1 MSNFCDTLRQRFLKQ
16 SGSLVSATGLALA
29 NPAKSLSDTRPQ
41 PGFSAGG
48 AQRDVTPPVGMEILH
63 FYRNNVGVYDPLFVR
78 ALVIADATGK
88 SVALVTGDFLGAG
101 FVCCDEIRARVREK
115 TDVDEVWFS
124 ASHTHSGRWLVSTPT
139 PGRSYT
145 DELEWDELTEK
156 GPIVERPEELQW
168 NNSVHQ
174 AIDEIA
180 AEAQRNM
187 VPVDLRAGRAAA
199 QVGFNRRLA
208 AADGSI
214 YMGINR
220 DGPVVPWVNVLSA
233 HACDTGKPI
242 AIYFE
247 HAAHPVTVPHGSNL
261 VSADFPGAA
270 VRRIREH
277 LGDDVIVLFGQGCS
291 GDINSFPLRSTHA
304 DADAAGRKL
313 GEAVLQAMEQ
323 SDVLKSTKLKLKT
336 VVTELPTRPLPPLE
350 LVESLIR
357 DNQGDAR
364 RLKQLGKIKTV
375 LLRGGTPP
383 SRRFEVHGVMIGE
396 EWCLVGLN
404 YELFAQIEL
413 WVEKVAPFRWTMV
426 NSLTNGGRAYLG
438 DDEALALGP
447 KGGYEAGS
455 LPSWSG
461 HETMSPSLGP
471 PAVGCEAIVKKAIV
485 ELWS

>member
-1 MSNFCDTLRQRFLKQ
+1 MNEFSVTPRRGFLTQ
-16 SGSLVSATGLALA
+16 SGRVVSAAGLTAANLPQSTSASPPPSGFLA
-29 NPAKSLSDTRPQ
+29 GA
-41 PGFSAGG
+41 

-63 FYRNNVGVYDPLFVR
+63 FYRNNVGAHDPLFVR
-78 ALVIADATGK
+78 ALVIADSAGK
-88 SVALVTGDFLGAG
+88 SVALITGDFLGAG
-101 FVCCDEIRARVREK
+101 FVCCDEMRTRVREK
-115 TDVDEVWFS
+115 AGVDEVWFS
-124 ASHTHSGRWLVSTPT
+124 ASHTHAGRWLVSTPT
-139 PGRSYT
+139 AGRPYT

-156 GPIVERPEELQW
+156 GPIAERPQELQW
-168 NNSVHQ
+168 NNDVHQ
-174 AIDEIA
+174 AIDEIV
-180 AEAQRNM
+180 AEAQRKL
-187 VPVDLRAGRAAA
+187 VPVDLRAGRAAV

-214 YMGINR
+214 YMGVNR

-233 HACDTGKPI
+233 HARDTGRPV

-270 VRRIREH
+270 VQRIRKH
-277 LGDDVIVLFGQGCS
+277 LGEEVIALFGQGCS
-291 GDINSFPLRSTHA
+291 GNINSFPLRSTHA
-304 DADAAGRKL
+304 DADLAGGQL
-313 GEAVLQAMEQ
+313 GDAVLQAMQQ
-323 SDVLKSTKLKLKT
+323 SEALKSKKLKLKT
-336 VVTELPTRPLPPLE
+336 VVTELPTRSLPPLE
-350 LVESLIR
+350 LVEELLG
-357 DNQGDAR
+357 DNPEDAR
-364 RLKQLGKIKTV
+364 RRKQLAKIKTV

-383 SRRFEVHGVMIGE
+383 ARRFEVHGVMIGD

-413 WVEKVAPFRWTMV
+413 WVAKAAPFRWTMV

-447 KGGYEAGS
+447 KGGYEAGC
-455 LPSWSG
+455 LPNWSG

-471 PAVGCEAIVKKAIV
+471 PAVGCETLVKKAIA

>member
-1 MSNFCDTLRQRFLKQ
+1 M
-16 SGSLVSATGLALA
+16 
-29 NPAKSLSDTRPQ
+29 PA
-41 PGFSAGG
+41 
-48 AQRDVTPPVGMEILH
+48 
-63 FYRNNVGVYDPLFVR
+63 
-78 ALVIADATGK
+78 
-88 SVALVTGDFLGAG
+88 
-101 FVCCDEIRARVREK
+101 IRE
-115 TDVDEVWFS
+115 
-124 ASHTHSGRWLVSTPT
+124 
-139 PGRSYT
+139 
-145 DELEWDELTEK
+145 
-156 GPIVERPEELQW
+156 
-168 NNSVHQ
+168 
-174 AIDEIA
+174 
-180 AEAQRNM
+180 
-187 VPVDLRAGRAAA
+187 
-199 QVGFNRRLA
+199 NRL
-208 AADGSI
+208 
-214 YMGINR
+214 
-220 DGPVVPWVNVLSA
+220 
-233 HACDTGKPI
+233 

-270 VRRIREH
+270 VRRIRKH
-277 LGDDVIVLFGQGCS
+277 LGDDVIALFGQGCS
-291 GDINSFPLRSTHA
+291 GNINSFPLRSTHA
-304 DADAAGRKL
+304 DADAAGHKL

-323 SDVLKSTKLKLKT
+323 SNVLKSTKLKLKT

-350 LVESLIR
+350 LVESLLR
-357 DNQGDAR
+357 DNREDAR

-413 WVEKVAPFRWTMV
+413 WVAKVAPFRWTMV

-461 HETMSPSLGP
+461 HKTMSPSLGS